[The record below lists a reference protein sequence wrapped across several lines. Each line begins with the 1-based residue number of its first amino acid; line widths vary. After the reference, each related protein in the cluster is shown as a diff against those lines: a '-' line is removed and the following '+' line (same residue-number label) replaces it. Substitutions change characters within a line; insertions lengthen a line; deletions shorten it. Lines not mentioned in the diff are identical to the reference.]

1 MPPVYA
7 LKVSVGTTQ
16 ITAYLDPATGRP
28 DTQIAIVSASY
39 QLVELATGKTVVND
53 ETVCPCR
60 LRCSGLAAAVRQPA
74 CAARRGRNTVPFK
87 RPLT

>member
-16 ITAYLDPATGRP
+16 FTAYLDPATGRP

-53 ETVCPCR
+53 ATYVHVDYDVPGSQQR
-60 LRCSGLAAAVRQPA
+60 FASQR
-74 CAARRGRNTVPFK
+74 ARRDAGGRP
-87 RPLT
+87 RPSRGR